1 MDIESQLTP
10 EKLELF
16 LKVFY
21 GDLRQKRLHKKRFV
35 YHSGNTIKKIESMHF
50 KECVV
55 ANEKQNIK
63 EDSIVVKFRNK
74 DDIPG
79 TFVILLKNLKRFD
92 FGDDSIKK
100 KKEHVSLPS
109 IYR

>member
-21 GDLRQKRLHKKRFV
+21 KDLRQKRLHKKRFV
-35 YHSGNTIKKIESMHF
+35 YHSGNTIKKIESMLF
-50 KECVV
+50 KECIV
-55 ANEKQNIK
+55 ANEKQTIK

-79 TFVILLKNLKRFD
+79 TFVILLKNLKKFD
-92 FGDDSIKK
+92 IENSIKN
-100 KKEHVSLPS
+100 KKEYVSLPS
-109 IYR
+109 IHR